1 MRNRGSRALVLLVY
15 ACFAGTAALAAE
27 RPEVPAR
34 LTLEQAVAIAFE
46 HNPELRRADA
56 RVAGAAAESD
66 RLRAPRLP
74 QVSISAFDA
83 LQTVNLRARGIQA
96 PEIPGVGSFLPVR
109 VGPFSQ
115 VDARALVTQEI
126 FNFPLRYRHQA
137 GNARAEGAEAERV
150 NARERLALQVV
161 AAYVEAQRGQ
171 AMEATL
177 RKQLSLARQLY
188 TLTADRF
195 QQGIASSLETKRSL
209 QQANNLQQSLLEAEN
224 GLTAAKLQLANVMH
238 AKISSNFELADMTA
252 FYDTRMMTEPE
263 AVAAALQAR
272 PEYQAAQAQVR
283 AAELELRAARSRRLP
298 TLSFAADYGQSG
310 RAPFQNLN
318 TYRIQGSLNIPLYL
332 GGAISAETRQQQSRV
347 EDARAYLEEVGSQI
361 ETDVLTAL
369 SGVASARRQV
379 EVAEETIRLAGEEL
393 DLSTARF
400 TSGIT
405 DNTEVVNA
413 QDRLARS
420 EENRIRALFNLSVNR
435 ANLQRATGMAEKA
448 YRP

>member
-1 MRNRGSRALVLLVY
+1 LLICAWV
-15 ACFAGTAALAAE
+15 AGAATLTGAE
-27 RPEVPAR
+27 RPEIPAR
-34 LTLEQAVAIAFE
+34 LTLEQAVAVAFGR
-46 HNPELRRADA
+46 NPALRRADA
-56 RVAGAAAESD
+56 RATGSAAERD
-66 RLRAPRLP
+66 RLRAPLLP

-96 PEIPGVGSFLPVR
+96 PAIPGVGSLLPVR

-115 VDARALVTQEI
+115 VDARALVTQEV
-126 FNFPLRYRHQA
+126 FNLPLRYQHRA
-137 GNARAEGAEAERV
+137 GNARVESAEAERV
-150 NARERLALQVV
+150 NAREALALQVV
-161 AAYVEAQRGQ
+161 ATYVEAQQRQ
-171 AMEATL
+171 AMEGTL

-188 TLTADRF
+188 TITTDRF
-195 QQGIASSLETKRSL
+195 QQGIASSLEVKRAL

-238 AKISSNFELADMTA
+238 AKISSAFEIADMTG
-252 FYDTRMMTEPE
+252 FYDTRIMSEQE
-263 AVAAALQAR
+263 ALTAALQAR
-272 PEYQAAQAQVR
+272 PDYQAAQAQVR
-283 AAELELRAARSRRLP
+283 AADLELRAARSRRLP

-332 GGAISAETRQQQSRV
+332 GGAISAETRQQQSRA
-347 EDARAYLEEVGSQI
+347 EEAQAFLEEVEAQV
-361 ETDVLTAL
+361 ETEVLTAL

-400 TSGIT
+400 TSGVS

-413 QDRLARS
+413 QDRLARA
-420 EENRIRALFNLSVNR
+420 EENRIRALFNLNLNR
-435 ANLQRATGMAEKA
+435 ANLQRASGMAEKT